1 MIVVDVNV
9 VIYLLTDTPQRSL
22 AVRLYEQGKEWRLPP
37 LWRHELINVL
47 GTLTRNEVLDLE
59 AAVQLW
65 RNALDLFAAGEQQP
79 DMEQA
84 LALAVDRGI
93 SVYDAQYVTLAVAL
107 DTRLVSEDKK
117 LRRRFPERVVSMSQL
132 VGSD

>member
-1 MIVVDVNV
+1 VIVVDVDV